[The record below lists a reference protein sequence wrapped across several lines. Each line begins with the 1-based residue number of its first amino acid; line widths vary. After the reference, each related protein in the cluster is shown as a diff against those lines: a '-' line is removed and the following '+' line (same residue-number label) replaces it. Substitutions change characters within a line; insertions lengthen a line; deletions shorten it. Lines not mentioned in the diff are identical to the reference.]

1 MEIKDKIEEIV
12 KKVTTDENLKSRFAK
27 EPVKVVEELLGVDL
41 PEEQI
46 QKVVDGVKAKV
57 SLDKIG
63 SALDGL
69 KKLF

>member
-1 MEIKDKIEEIV
+1 MEIKEKIEEIV
-12 KKVTTDENLKSRFAK
+12 KKLTSDEGLKNRFAK

-41 PEEQI
+41 PDEQI
-46 QKVVDGVKAKV
+46 EKVLDGVKAKI